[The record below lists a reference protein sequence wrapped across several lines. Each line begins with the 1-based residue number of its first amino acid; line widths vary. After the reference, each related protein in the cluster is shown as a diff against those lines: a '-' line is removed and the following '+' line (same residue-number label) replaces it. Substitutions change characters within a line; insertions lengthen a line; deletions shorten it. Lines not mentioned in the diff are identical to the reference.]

1 MILLF
6 GFLFNNYNQCDVDLQ
21 LTDEHFGEK
30 EEEKDTERGRQRKR
44 KKKKEANRRKLT
56 KVSMN
61 EHL

>member
-30 EEEKDTERGRQRKR
+30 EEEKDTERGREGDRERER
-44 KKKKEANRRKLT
+44 KKKKQIEE
-56 KVSMN
+56 S
-61 EHL
+61 